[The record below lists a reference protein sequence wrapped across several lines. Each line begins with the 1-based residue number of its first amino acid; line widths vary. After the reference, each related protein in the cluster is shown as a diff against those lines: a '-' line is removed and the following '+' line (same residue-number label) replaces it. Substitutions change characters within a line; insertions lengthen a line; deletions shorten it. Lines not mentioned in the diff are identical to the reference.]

1 MLWAGTDKVIA
12 NFFEKSGDAL
22 LSLLRVNVDDKE
34 RIYPRV
40 RVIKQQ
46 EIRPDFEITEIT
58 IEEEPLRVYIEV
70 QGYFDRYVL
79 YRAISGALLASK
91 MDDYRGRILIG
102 VIYLRRA
109 YMRGVLKPIG
119 EKGNMIEIREICIE
133 EYDIKELVSIDK
145 RLVIFLPY
153 TRGIRRKEDLV
164 RGYKVVE
171 DEVSGLD
178 KDLLDQF
185 IMMVISRF
193 KRLSI
198 WEVRDMFRIDVKD
211 SVAFKEMYE
220 MGIKDGIQQGIQQGI
235 QRGIKQGIQ
244 QGFREG
250 EYKKA
255 IEIARAL
262 YELGVDLEKI
272 KRATKLSID
281 ELKRILSE

>member
-22 LSLLRVNVDDKE
+22 LSLLRVNVDDEEKV
-34 RIYPRV
+34 YPRV

-119 EKGNMIEIREICIE
+119 EKGNMIEIREVCIE

-164 RGYKVVE
+164 REYKIVE

-193 KRLSI
+193 KKLNI
-198 WEVRDMFRIDVKD
+198 WEVRRDMFRIDVKD

-220 MGIKDGIQQGIQQGI
+220 MGIKDGIQQGIQ
-235 QRGIKQGIQ
+235 RGIQ

-272 KRATKLSID
+272 KRATKLSVD
-281 ELKRILSE
+281 ELKRILKQ

>member
-109 YMRGVLKPIG
+109 YMKGVLKPIG
-119 EKGNMIEIREICIE
+119 EKGNMIEIREVCIE

-164 RGYKVVE
+164 REYKIVE

-193 KRLSI
+193 KRLNI

-220 MGIKDGIQQGIQQGI
+220 MGIKD
-235 QRGIKQGIQ
+235 GIQ

-281 ELKRILSE
+281 ELKRILKQ

>member
-119 EKGNMIEIREICIE
+119 EKGNMIEIREVCIE

-164 RGYKVVE
+164 RGYKAVE
-171 DEVSGLD
+171 GEVSGLD
-178 KDLLDQF
+178 KDLLDKF

-198 WEVRDMFRIDVKD
+198 WEVRDMFRLDVKD

-220 MGIKDGIQQGIQQGI
+220 MGIKDGIQQGIQ
-235 QRGIKQGIQ
+235 RGIQ

>member
-1 MLWAGTDKVIA
+1 
-12 NFFEKSGDAL
+12 
-22 LSLLRVNVDDKE
+22 
-34 RIYPRV
+34 
-40 RVIKQQ
+40 
-46 EIRPDFEITEIT
+46 
-58 IEEEPLRVYIEV
+58 
-70 QGYFDRYVL
+70 
-79 YRAISGALLASK
+79 

-119 EKGNMIEIREICIE
+119 KKGNMIEIREICIE

-164 RGYKVVE
+164 RGYKAVE
-171 DEVSGLD
+171 GEVLGLD

-220 MGIKDGIQQGIQQGI
+220 MGIKDGIQQGIQQG
-235 QRGIKQGIQ
+235 
-244 QGFREG
+244 FREG
-250 EYKKA
+250 EYRKA

-281 ELKRILSE
+281 ELKRILKQ